1 MVWVKPNY
9 DIEIFYNWHHRTVFT
24 ASLPSLSSLSLCFW
38 GSAAISLSVKNEISF
53 CYKSFHNETKTKEKS
68 QQMKFELIS
77 KATYA
82 ESWNV
87 CSSLSWNC
95 VECLTQKLLVRMN
108 PEMTV
113 ILRTHFGLV
122 SSPLEVLAYE
132 VSSFFRQYHSTI
144 ISFCIRIK
152 YSVSMMQK
160 LGLDWTV

>member
-1 MVWVKPNY
+1 MLISQNGSYVPHGILSWVISVLKWSGSNY
-9 DIEIFYNWHHRTVFT
+9 HDN
-24 ASLPSLSSLSLCFW
+24 SKLL
-38 GSAAISLSVKNEISF
+38 
-53 CYKSFHNETKTKEKS
+53 FHYETKTKEQIK
-68 QQMKFELIS
+68 QMRCELIS

-87 CSSLSWNC
+87 HSSLSWNC

-122 SSPLEVLAYE
+122 SSPIFQNLLLLLPATLEVLAYE
-132 VSSFFRQYHSTI
+132 VSSFFHQYHHSTI

>member
-1 MVWVKPNY
+1 MKL
-9 DIEIFYNWHHRTVFT
+9 VFVT
-24 ASLPSLSSLSLCFW
+24 SPF
-38 GSAAISLSVKNEISF
+38 IMKR
-53 CYKSFHNETKTKEKS
+53 KQKKKS

-122 SSPLEVLAYE
+122 SSPIFQNLLLLLPATLEVLAYE
-132 VSSFFRQYHSTI
+132 VSSFFLQYHSTI